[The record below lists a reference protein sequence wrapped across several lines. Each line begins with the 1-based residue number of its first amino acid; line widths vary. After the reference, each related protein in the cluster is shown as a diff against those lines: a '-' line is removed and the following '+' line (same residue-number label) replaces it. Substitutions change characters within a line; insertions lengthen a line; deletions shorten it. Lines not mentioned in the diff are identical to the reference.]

1 MDNRETLTP
10 SSGDAILKRHLFS
23 EVARNLIKGRGHI
36 ERAYFVRRPSRQS
49 FGFRVAASSGPIPKA
64 PGSAGGY
71 LHLDHSYLFIQGPPG
86 TGKTYNAAHAI
97 IALLRA
103 GKRVGVSSKSHK
115 AINKLLGEVEKLA
128 AKAGFRFSGVK
139 KGNKDKPETEFK
151 GSNIT
156 TITDSKQAGPQHR
169 LVGGTAFHFCTED

>member
-23 EVARNLIKGRGHI
+23 EVARNWIKGRGHI

-71 LHLDHSYLFIQGPPG
+71 LQQRHARNPIGPDLSASTSFDLCGRRGEGPVFSNRAKCPG
-86 TGKTYNAAHAI
+86 SWG
-97 IALLRA
+97 
-103 GKRVGVSSKSHK
+103 
-115 AINKLLGEVEKLA
+115 
-128 AKAGFRFSGVK
+128 
-139 KGNKDKPETEFK
+139 
-151 GSNIT
+151 
-156 TITDSKQAGPQHR
+156 
-169 LVGGTAFHFCTED
+169 